1 MARRDPQILPEVV
14 HPAQRLHDGP
24 GRRDLHRPD
33 PISES
38 TLTRMICGMTSSNA
52 VKSRLAAIQA
62 IKYRQL
68 PCSSCPSTRLFA
80 LFFVFFKGFRLA
92 F

>member
-1 MARRDPQILPEVV
+1 M
-14 HPAQRLHDGP
+14 
-24 GRRDLHRPD
+24 
-33 PISES
+33 
-38 TLTRMICGMTSSNA
+38 
-52 VKSRLAAIQA
+52 QA

>member
-1 MARRDPQILPEVV
+1 MAAGIHRFCRRSSTPPS
-14 HPAQRLHDGP
+14 ACTT
-24 GRRDLHRPD
+24 GRAAATFTGPD

-52 VKSRLAAIQA
+52 VKSRLAAMQA

-80 LFFVFFKGFRLA
+80 LFFVFFKSFRLA